1 MFIKGL
7 GFELSFGKKEVAMK
21 DDAINMEKPDEDLAT
36 AADALLTPMGEGG
49 AGSRME
55 PVEIP
60 LPLVVDDGDEEVAQ
74 AADALLTPVVG
85 DKDNGPARR
94 GDGPSVQKS
103 STAGEDTPD
112 VKDTSAQSTQSENPT
127 PGDEPSGKAPE
138 SGDEAVAVEP
148 ESEGKN
154 LFSDSLFEQQGDEE
168 ETPIQGLIASLPDIT
183 VQEVLN
189 AAEEVKALMHKW
201 QSSGPTKVPEDVELE
216 K

>member
-1 MFIKGL
+1 MFIKGIS
-7 GFELSFGKKEVAMK
+7 FELPFGKKDVAMK
-21 DDAINMEKPDEDLAT
+21 DDAINMEKPDEDLDT
-36 AADALLTPMGEGG
+36 TADALLTSMGEGG
-49 AGSRME
+49 DGSRME
-55 PVEIP
+55 PVEIT

-85 DKDNGPARR
+85 DKDNRPVRR

-112 VKDTSAQSTQSENPT
+112 VKDTSAQSTQSENLT

-148 ESEGKN
+148 KSEGKN
-154 LFSDSLFEQQGDEE
+154 LFSDSLFEQQEDEE
-168 ETPIQGLIASLPDIT
+168 ETPIQGLIDSLPDIT

-201 QSSGPTKVPEDVELE
+201 Q
-216 K
+216 